1 MDTKRLI
8 LFVIFSFSL
17 MLLWD
22 SFQKQNPEVKQIVNK
37 DESLPQISKDLVSE
51 SDLPQTTAKFSLNS
65 GDSIKINTDLLTL
78 SVNTAGGDIRELKFN
93 QHQAAEDKSKYLL
106 MTDLGNPLFYVAQ
119 SGLLGDALPTHK
131 SEFSAAQ
138 KSYQMNSDTL
148 IVPLVFE
155 NKNVQ
160 VKKIFEFNR
169 NSYLIKTTF
178 EILNKSN
185 KIIKPSA
192 YYQFVHDG
200 LSSQGSVMMPTFTGP
215 AFFTEKEKFDKLDFS
230 DVDKK
235 PFSKITND
243 GWIGIIQ
250 RYFAASW
257 ILPEEVTREFYTK
270 KIAENMYSVGVI
282 TNLPEVSSGET
293 ISFETSLFAGPQAK
307 KSLSEAA
314 PGMNYVVD
322 YGILHFIA
330 APLFSVLTGIHKM
343 VSNWGVSIILL
354 TVLIKLM
361 FYPLSAASYRS
372 MGQMRELAP
381 RLQSMKEKFGDDK
394 QKMQQAM
401 MELYKTEKIN
411 PLGGCLPI
419 LVQIP
424 VFIALYW
431 VLLGSVE
438 LRGASFMWLSDL
450 SKPDTLFGNVWF
462 LPIGPLPI
470 LMAASMFLQTKL
482 NPKPTDPMQA
492 RLMLMMPIIFSFFFF
507 FFPAGLVLYWLVNNI
522 LSISQQWYV
531 NKKIHAEALK
541 KKGNA

>member
-22 SFQKQNPEVKQIVNK
+22 SFQKQNIAPEQTSSVDK
-37 DESLPQISKDLVSE
+37 SLPQLS
-51 SDLPQTTAKFSLNS
+51 SDLAAKNEMPETKSQFSLS
-65 GDSIKINTDLLTL
+65 AGDSININTDLMEL
-78 SVNTAGGDIRELKFN
+78 VINTAGGDIRNLKFN
-93 QHQAAEDKSKYLL
+93 NHQAEDSKNKY
-106 MTDLGNPLFYVAQ
+106 TFFTEAGAPLFYVAQ
-119 SGLLGDALPTHK
+119 SGLLGNGLPTHK
-131 SEFSAAQ
+131 SKFITTQ
-138 KSYQMNSDTL
+138 NSYQMETDKLVVPLIFENSD
-148 IVPLVFE
+148 VA
-155 NKNVQ
+155 
-160 VKKIFEFNR
+160 VKKVYEFNR

-178 EILNKSN
+178 NIQNKTN

-192 YYQFVHDG
+192 YYQLIHDG
-200 LSSQGSVMMPTFTGP
+200 LSSQGSAMMPTFTGP

-235 PFSKITND
+235 SFSKITND

-250 RYFAASW
+250 RYFAATW
-257 ILPEEVTREFYTK
+257 ILSGDVAREFYTK

-282 TNLPEVSSGET
+282 TKLSEIPAGQAITFDST
-293 ISFETSLFAGPQAK
+293 LFVGPQAK
-307 KSLSEAA
+307 EDLSQAA
-314 PGMNYVVD
+314 SGMNYVVD

-343 VSNWGVSIILL
+343 VSNWGISIILL
-354 TVLIKLM
+354 TVLIKLL

-438 LRGASFMWLSDL
+438 LRGASFMWLPDL
-450 SKPDTLFGNVWF
+450 SKPDTLFGSIWF
-462 LPIGPLPI
+462 LPLGPLPI

-492 RLMLMMPIIFSFFFF
+492 RLMTMMPIIFSFFFF

-522 LSISQQWYV
+522 LSIAQQWYV
-531 NKKIHAEALK
+531 NKKIHAEAVK

>member
-22 SFQKQNPEVKQIVNK
+22 SFQKQNIKVEQAVSI
-37 DESLPQISKDLVSE
+37 DESLPQPSTELAYKN
-51 SDLPQTTAKFSLNS
+51 DLPQTKSQFSLNS
-65 GDSIKINTDLLTL
+65 GDLISVNTDLLTL
-78 SVNTAGGDIRELKFN
+78 SINTAGGDIRELQFN
-93 QHQAAEDKSKYLL
+93 KHKSENNNDKYTL
-106 MTDLGNPLFYVAQ
+106 MTEAGEPLFYVAQ
-119 SGLLGDALPTHK
+119 SGLLGDGLPSHK
-131 SEFSAAQ
+131 SSFVSDK
-138 KSYQMNSDTL
+138 KSYQMNTDKL
-148 IVPLVFE
+148 VVPLTYE
-155 NKNVQ
+155 TSDLS
-160 VKKIFEFNR
+160 VKKTYEFTR
-169 NSYLIKTTF
+169 GSYLIKTTF
-178 EILNKSN
+178 QIKNKS
-185 KIIKPSA
+185 KKVLKASA
-192 YYQFVHDG
+192 YYQLVHDG
-200 LSSQGSVMMPTFTGP
+200 LSSQGSAMMPTFTGP
-215 AFFTEKEKFDKLDFS
+215 AFYTEIEKFDKLDFS

-235 PFSKITND
+235 AFSKITND

-257 ILPEEVTREFYTK
+257 ILPGESAREFYTK
-270 KIAENMYSVGVI
+270 KISDNMYSVGLI
-282 TNLPEVSSGET
+282 SKLPEILEGQT
-293 ISFETSLFAGPQAK
+293 TSFSTSLFAGPQAK
-307 KSLSEAA
+307 DALEKAA

-343 VSNWGVSIILL
+343 VSNWGISIILL
-354 TVLIKLM
+354 TVLIKLL

-394 QKMQQAM
+394 KKMQQAM

-438 LRGASFMWLSDL
+438 LRGASFMWLPDL
-450 SKPDTLFGNVWF
+450 SKPDTLFGNLWF
-462 LPIGPLPI
+462 LPLGPLPI

-492 RLMLMMPIIFSFFFF
+492 KLMMMMPIIFSFFFF

-522 LSISQQWYV
+522 LSIAQQWYV

>member
-22 SFQKQNPEVKQIVNK
+22 SFQKQNPEVKQIVSK
-37 DESLPQISKDLVSE
+37 DESLPQVSKDLVSE

-215 AFFTEKEKFDKLDFS
+215 AFFTEKEKFDKLDF
-230 DVDKK
+230 
-235 PFSKITND
+235 
-243 GWIGIIQ
+243 
-250 RYFAASW
+250 
-257 ILPEEVTREFYTK
+257 
-270 KIAENMYSVGVI
+270 
-282 TNLPEVSSGET
+282 
-293 ISFETSLFAGPQAK
+293 
-307 KSLSEAA
+307 
-314 PGMNYVVD
+314 
-322 YGILHFIA
+322 
-330 APLFSVLTGIHKM
+330 
-343 VSNWGVSIILL
+343 
-354 TVLIKLM
+354 
-361 FYPLSAASYRS
+361 
-372 MGQMRELAP
+372 
-381 RLQSMKEKFGDDK
+381 
-394 QKMQQAM
+394 
-401 MELYKTEKIN
+401 
-411 PLGGCLPI
+411 
-419 LVQIP
+419 
-424 VFIALYW
+424 
-431 VLLGSVE
+431 
-438 LRGASFMWLSDL
+438 
-450 SKPDTLFGNVWF
+450 
-462 LPIGPLPI
+462 
-470 LMAASMFLQTKL
+470 
-482 NPKPTDPMQA
+482 
-492 RLMLMMPIIFSFFFF
+492 
-507 FFPAGLVLYWLVNNI
+507 
-522 LSISQQWYV
+522 
-531 NKKIHAEALK
+531 
-541 KKGNA
+541 

>member
-438 LRGASFMWLSDL
+438 LRGANFMWLSDL
-450 SKPDTLFGNVWF
+450 SKPDTLFGNLWF

>member
-22 SFQKQNPEVKQIVNK
+22 SFQKQNPEVKQIVSK

-138 KSYQMNSDTL
+138 KSYQMNSDTW

-438 LRGASFMWLSDL
+438 LRGANFMWLSDL
-450 SKPDTLFGNVWF
+450 SKPDTLFGNLWF

>member
-22 SFQKQNPEVKQIVNK
+22 SFQKQNPEVKQIVSK

-450 SKPDTLFGNVWF
+450 SKPDTLFGNLWF

>member
-22 SFQKQNPEVKQIVNK
+22 SFQKQNPEVKQIVSE
-37 DESLPQISKDLVSE
+37 DESLPQISKDLASK
-51 SDLPQTTAKFSLNS
+51 SDLPQTTAKFSLKS
-65 GDSIKINTDLLTL
+65 GDSIKINTDLFTL
-78 SVNTAGGDIRELKFN
+78 MVNTTGGDIRELKFN

-119 SGLLGDALPTHK
+119 SGLLGDDLPTHK
-131 SEFSAAQ
+131 AEFSAVQ
-138 KSYQMNSDTL
+138 KIYKMDSNTL
-148 IVPLVFE
+148 VVPLVYE
-155 NKNVQ
+155 NKNVK
-160 VKKIFEFNR
+160 VKKVFEFNR
-169 NSYLIKTTF
+169 NSYLIKTKF

-243 GWIGIIQ
+243 GWIAIIQ

-257 ILPEEVTREFYTK
+257 ILPGEKAREFYTK

-282 TNLPEVSSGET
+282 TKLPEISSGEA
-293 ISFETSLFAGPQAK
+293 ISFEATLFAGPQAK

-450 SKPDTLFGNVWF
+450 SKPDTLFGNLWF

-492 RLMLMMPIIFSFFFF
+492 RLMMMMPIIFSFFFF

-522 LSISQQWYV
+522 LSIAQQWYV